1 MRNGPEKQL
10 AGLAVS
16 DEGFAFDPHT
26 GRSFTLNA
34 TGRRLLR
41 ALAEGD
47 SPEQAAAALA
57 ERYAV
62 DLRAVRGDVRDF
74 IEQLRAEQLW
84 ESAS

>member
-1 MRNGPEKQL
+1 MQTGQGKRL

-16 DEGFAFDPHT
+16 DEGFAFDPHS
-26 GRSFTLNA
+26 GRSFTLNV

-41 ALAEGD
+41 ALADGD

-62 DLRAVRGDVRDF
+62 DLRAVRNDVRDF
-74 IEQLRAEQLW
+74 LEQLRAEQLW
-84 ESAS
+84 GSAS